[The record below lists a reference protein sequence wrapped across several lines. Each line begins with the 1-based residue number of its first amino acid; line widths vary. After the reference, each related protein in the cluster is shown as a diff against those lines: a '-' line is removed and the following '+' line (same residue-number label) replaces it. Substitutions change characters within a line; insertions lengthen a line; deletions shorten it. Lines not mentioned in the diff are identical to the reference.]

1 MTTYTAADVHAEYE
15 KHPNTFS
22 ADLTDEQATTIA
34 SLWNTIKASV
44 LKRYDEDSVGALFQY
59 TAGASFQFTNLA
71 ITAAHIVDGT
81 LTVEELIEDERNFI
95 DALNFACG
103 MTDVAIFAS
112 QEMGVD
118 IKPMRQQVE
127 LNREIAI
134 GLIKHYL
141 PN

>member
-1 MTTYTAADVHAEYE
+1 MNIYTADDVRTEY
-15 KHPNTFS
+15 KDHPDTFNV
-22 ADLTDEQATTIA
+22 DLTDEQATTIA

-44 LKRYDEDSVGALFQY
+44 LKRYDEDSD
-59 TAGASFQFTNLA
+59 GASFRFTNLA
-71 ITAAHIVDGT
+71 ITAAHIIDGT
-81 LTVEELIEDERNFI
+81 LTVEELIEDEKAFI

-118 IKPMRQQVE
+118 IKSMRQQVE

>member
-1 MTTYTAADVHAEYE
+1 MNIYTADDVRTEYE
-15 KHPNTFS
+15 NHPDTFN
-22 ADLTDEQATTIA
+22 ANLTDEQATTIA
-34 SLWNTIKASV
+34 SLWNTIKVSV
-44 LKRYDEDSVGALFQY
+44 LDRYDENSD
-59 TAGASFQFTNLA
+59 GASFQFTNLA
-71 ITAAHIVDGT
+71 ITAAHIIDGT
-81 LTVEELIEDERNFI
+81 LTVEELIQDEKNFI
-95 DALNFACG
+95 DALNFSCG

-118 IKPMRQQVE
+118 TTQMRQQVE

>member
-1 MTTYTAADVHAEYE
+1 MNMYTANDVRAEY
-15 KHPNTFS
+15 KDHPDTFN

-34 SLWNTIKASV
+34 SLWNTIKVSV
-44 LKRYDEDSVGALFQY
+44 LNRYGEDS
-59 TAGASFQFTNLA
+59 AGASFRFTNLA
-71 ITAAHIVDGT
+71 ITAAHIIDGT
-81 LTVEELIEDERNFI
+81 LTVEALIEDEKNFI

-112 QEMGVD
+112 QEMGVNTAQ
-118 IKPMRQQVE
+118 MRQQVE

-134 GLIKHYL
+134 ELIKHYL

>member
-44 LKRYDEDSVGALFQY
+44 LKRYDEDSVGV
-59 TAGASFQFTNLA
+59 SFQFTNLA

-81 LTVEELIEDERNFI
+81 LTIEELIEDERNFI

>member
-1 MTTYTAADVHAEYE
+1 MNLYTADDVRTEYE

-34 SLWNTIKASV
+34 SLWNTIKVSV
-44 LKRYDEDSVGALFQY
+44 LKRYDEDSD
-59 TAGASFQFTNLA
+59 GASFRFTNLA

-81 LTVEELIEDERNFI
+81 LTVEELIQDEKNFI
-95 DALNFACG
+95 DALNFSCG

-134 GLIKHYL
+134 ELIKHYL

>member
-1 MTTYTAADVHAEYE
+1 MTTYTAADVRAEYE
-15 KHPNTFS
+15 THPDAFN

-44 LKRYDEDSVGALFQY
+44 LKRYDEDSID
-59 TAGASFQFTNLA
+59 ASFRFTNLA
-71 ITAAHIVDGT
+71 ITAAHIIDGT
-81 LTVEELIEDERNFI
+81 LTVEELIEDEKNFI
-95 DALNFACG
+95 DALNFVCG

>member
-1 MTTYTAADVHAEYE
+1 MTAYTAADVRAEY
-15 KHPNTFS
+15 KGHPDTFN

-44 LKRYDEDSVGALFQY
+44 LKCYDEDS
-59 TAGASFQFTNLA
+59 AGASFQFTNLA
-71 ITAAHIVDGT
+71 ITAAHIIDGT
-81 LTVEELIEDERNFI
+81 LTVEELIKDEKNFI
-95 DALNFACG
+95 DALNFSCG

-112 QEMGVD
+112 QEMGVNTAQ
-118 IKPMRQQVE
+118 MRQQVE

-134 GLIKHYL
+134 ELIKHYL